1 MPSLVIGLSH
11 PEAGDR
17 LDERDE
23 SISFISFVSLSN
35 FSLFTPYGV
44 FYAESLPTFPLV
56 FCWGSVYPPRTH
68 VGSDRTMSLTNFPI
82 LNSLSRLNRMM
93 PADRALFHSGILDLI
108 F

>member
-68 VGSDRTMSLTNFPI
+68 VGSDRTMF